1 MDGALPG
8 EQEISL
14 DLFLDVI
21 KIDPAEVPISDLRH
35 LPGDHIHGF
44 LEEIGSGGGVSF
56 GVDPTTYFQD
66 LRQSRKS
73 LTLPRNHMKTKTR
86 GEAEAEITQ
95 AVVKFEK
102 EYLGHG
108 PLDARTFFV
117 NDMVLIRLRGVLTA
131 GDRKMAET
139 REGQA
144 LLKETRRHLFESS
157 IPIFEEMI
165 VQVIGCKLI
174 SLHTDLSS
182 KTGERI
188 IVITTDKNLES
199 LYR

>member
-1 MDGALPG
+1 
-8 EQEISL
+8 
-14 DLFLDVI
+14 
-21 KIDPAEVPISDLRH
+21 
-35 LPGDHIHGF
+35 
-44 LEEIGSGGGVSF
+44 
-56 GVDPTTYFQD
+56 
-66 LRQSRKS
+66 
-73 LTLPRNHMKTKTR
+73 MKTKTR

>member
-1 MDGALPG
+1 
-8 EQEISL
+8 
-14 DLFLDVI
+14 
-21 KIDPAEVPISDLRH
+21 
-35 LPGDHIHGF
+35 
-44 LEEIGSGGGVSF
+44 
-56 GVDPTTYFQD
+56 
-66 LRQSRKS
+66 
-73 LTLPRNHMKTKTR
+73 MKTKTR

-131 GDRKMAET
+131 GDRKLAET

-165 VQVIGCKLI
+165 IQVIGCKLI